1 METGIL
7 DMPHTP
13 EELLT
18 MPDGHRYDLVDGRL
32 VERPMGAISSLI
44 AATIIQMVRQ
54 HATAQNLGLVFAT
67 DCGYQIF
74 ADHPNQ
80 VRFPDASFIA
90 RGRLPDDRVP
100 PGHVRIPPDLVV
112 EVVSPRDTACE
123 LDQKVEE
130 YLRAGVRL
138 IWVVYPS
145 TRRVMVYR
153 TAGGIS
159 RLGPADEL
167 GGEDVLLGFACR
179 VADLFAGT

>member
-1 METGIL
+1 MESSIL
-7 DMPHTP
+7 ELPHTP

-18 MPDGHRYDLVDGRL
+18 MPDGDRYELVDGRL
-32 VERPMGAISSLI
+32 VERDMGAQSSHI
-44 AATIIQMVRQ
+44 AAVLIRLLDMYVTTQK
-54 HATAQNLGLVFAT
+54 LGLVFAT

-90 RGRLPDDRVP
+90 RGRLPDDRPP
-100 PGHVRIPPDLVV
+100 PGHVRVPPDLVV

-130 YLRAGVRL
+130 YLQAGVRL

-153 TAGGIS
+153 KAGGIS
-159 RLGPADEL
+159 RLGPTEEL
-167 GGEDVLLGFACR
+167 GGEDVLPGFACR
-179 VADLFAGT
+179 VADLFAGI